1 MNTPEQKSVS
11 AAASMFAP
19 NPPTVAVVI
28 PCYRVSRHVLAVIEK
43 IGPEIS
49 RIFAVDDCCP
59 EGSGDLIER
68 EVSDPRVRVLR
79 NEKNKGVGGAMVTG
93 YRAALAEDI
102 DIVVKVDGDGQMDPG
117 LIERFVRPI
126 AAGEADYAKGNRF
139 FSATAVRSMPGI
151 RLFGN
156 AALSFLTKLSSG
168 YWSIFDPTNG
178 FTAVH
183 RRVLAAL
190 DLGVLSERYF
200 FETDMLIRLG
210 EIRAVVVDVPMRAV
224 YGDEESGLR
233 INRILGEFP
242 RKHLKAIHRRIVYQY
257 FLRDFSFASLN
268 LMLGFILFAFGTVF
282 GAVEWVTSI
291 RTGVPATAGTVMLSV
306 MPIIAGLQMVLFFF
320 SSDIA
325 SEPERPLQ
333 GRAHLP
339 SLEPE
344 PTSGLERVS
353 GTAASDQE
361 TT

>member
-1 MNTPEQKSVS
+1 MTTSRADSNT
-11 AAASMFAP
+11 
-19 NPPTVAVVI
+19 PTVAVVI
-28 PCYRVSRHVLAVIEK
+28 PCYRVSRHVLSVIAK
-43 IGPEIS
+43 IGPDIS

-59 EGSGDLIER
+59 EDSGNLIER
-68 EVSDPRVRVLR
+68 VVSDDRVRVLR
-79 NEKNKGVGGAMVTG
+79 HDKNKGVGGAMVTG
-93 YRAALAEDI
+93 YRAPLEEGI
-102 DIVVKVDGDGQMDPG
+102 DIVVKVDGDGQMDPD
-117 LIERFVRPI
+117 LIPRFVQPI
-126 AAGEADYAKGNRF
+126 AAGVADYTKGNRF
-139 FSATAVRSMPGI
+139 FSATAVRSMPGV

-183 RRVLAAL
+183 SRVLAAL
-190 DLGVLSERYF
+190 DLDVLSERYF

-233 INRILGEFP
+233 INRILGEFL
-242 RKHLKAIHRRIVYQY
+242 RKHLKAILRRIVYQY

-268 LMLGFILFAFGTVF
+268 LMLGFILFTFGTLF
-282 GAVEWVTSI
+282 GAAGWVAFV

-306 MPIIAGLQMVLFFF
+306 MPIIAGLQMLLFFF

-325 SEPERPLQ
+325 SEPRRTLH
-333 GRAHLP
+333 GSAHLP

-344 PTSGLERVS
+344 RMSGRKQDLGCGS
-353 GTAASDQE
+353 GEQAKD
-361 TT
+361 